1 MTDLP
6 QLTID
11 TQVSPDDQQT
21 QRFRLDQTEMFD
33 WFHQLPKDGVSAG
46 ARTPSVTWAAALGI
60 RFSRFSSRRDIP
72 PGPNPLR
79 KALYRPTSERAG
91 RSCRCTLQ
99 VNRCSVITRRCRLFN
114 KRTNRHLC
122 KFYLC
127 KFLQKKIQLEEIGK
141 IWISNSILDEIHTLT
156 YRSTLL
162 N

>member
-99 VNRCSVITRRCRLFN
+99 VHRCSVITRRCRLFN
-114 KRTNRHLC
+114 KRTNRTPLTA
-122 KFYLC
+122 KWSDSFMQISV
-127 KFLQKKIQLEEIGK
+127 KKKIQLEEIGEK
-141 IWISNSILDEIHTLT
+141 FEYRIQFWTKFIH
-156 YRSTLL
+156 
-162 N
+162 